1 MSVAALV
8 GALLAGLFTLIFLL
22 DGVRRAYRGKRQIGV
37 RVLVITTLLSVLTGI
52 FTIWQLAQVV
62 QQFTFQW

>member
-1 MSVAALV
+1 VSVAVLV

-22 DGVRRAYRGKRQIGV
+22 DGVRRVYGGRGGVGV

-62 QQFTFQW
+62 QQFAFQW

>member
-1 MSVAALV
+1 VSVAVFV

-22 DGVRRAYRGKRQIGV
+22 DGVRRAYRGKQQAGV